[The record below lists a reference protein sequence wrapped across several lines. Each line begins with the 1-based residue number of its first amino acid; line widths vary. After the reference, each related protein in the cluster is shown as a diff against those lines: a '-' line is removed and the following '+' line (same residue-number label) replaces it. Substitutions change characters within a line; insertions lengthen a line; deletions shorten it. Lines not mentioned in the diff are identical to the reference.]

1 MKTVFLFVLV
11 LISLGCRGHADP
23 AFVLILGVAQDGGYP
38 HIGCFK
44 ACCLPALTNH
54 DLKKFAVSFALVD
67 PVAKKW
73 WLFEAT
79 PDIKEQLQYFK
90 AQTHSEYA
98 YLPDGIFITHAHI
111 GHYTGLMQLGFEAM
125 NTKGVGV
132 YVLPKMS
139 KFLRINGPWSQL
151 VTLKNIEI
159 RTLTTNALLKISD
172 NVEVSAFTVPHRNEF
187 SETAGFHIKT
197 SAKTYLFIP
206 DIDKWEK
213 WDKDIRK
220 EVEQVDVALLDATF
234 SSAMELPGREIKEV
248 PHPFVRETVELFHNK
263 DIKARERIF
272 FIHFN
277 HTNPLLWDVEEQKP
291 IQKKAFNVASQGM
304 RL

>member
-1 MKTVFLFVLV
+1 MKTVFLLV
-11 LISLGCRGHADP
+11 SVSCALVIQCHADP
-23 AFVLILGVAQDGGYP
+23 PFVLILGVAQDGGYP
-38 HIGCFK
+38 QIGCLK
-44 ACCLPALTNH
+44 ACCAPALANH
-54 DLKKFAVSFALVD
+54 GLKKFVVSFAVVD
-67 PVAKKW
+67 PAAKKW

-98 YLPDGIFITHAHI
+98 YLPEGIFITHAHL

-139 KFLRINGPWSQL
+139 SFLSTNGPWSQL
-151 VTLKNIEI
+151 VALKNIEI
-159 RTLTTNALLKISD
+159 HPLNTNTPLKISD
-172 NVEVSAFTVPHRNEF
+172 NVEVRLFTVPHRDEF
-187 SETAGFHIKT
+187 SETAGYHIKT

-213 WDKDIRK
+213 WDKDIRH
-220 EVEQVDVALLDATF
+220 EVQQVDVALLDATF
-234 SSAMELPGREIKEV
+234 SSALELPGRDIKEV
-248 PHPFVRETVELFHNK
+248 PHPFVRETVELFHDNDSNTRNK
-263 DIKARERIF
+263 IF

-277 HTNPLLWDVEEQKP
+277 HTNPLLWVEEEQKA
-291 IQKKAFNVASQGM
+291 IQNKGFNVASQGM
-304 RL
+304 KL